1 MVLQRWDPFRELRR
15 VDDLFARQFRDSRYG
30 SGQAGAWPVPLDV
43 THEDD
48 SVVVEASIPGVKPDE
63 VEVTIEDGRMI
74 IEGKTAVESDETRGG
89 YVVRERRTGRFYRA
103 IRLPDTVDADGAE
116 SRYENGVLT
125 VTLPKQV
132 SRKARKI
139 EVKAA

>member
-15 VDDLFARQFRDSRYG
+15 VDDVFTRQFRDYRYG
-30 SGQAGAWPVPLDV
+30 SGQVGAWPVPLDV
-43 THEDD
+43 SHLDD
-48 SVVVEASIPGVKPDE
+48 SVVVKASVPGIKAE
-63 VEVTIEDGRMI
+63 ELEVTIEDGRMT
-74 IEGKTAVESDETRGG
+74 IEGKTAVESDESQGG

-125 VTLPKQV
+125 VTLPKQA
-132 SRKARKI
+132 SRKARKV

>member
-1 MVLQRWDPFRELRR
+1 MVLQRWDPFRDLRR
-15 VDDLFARQFRDSRYG
+15 VDGLFARQFRDFRHG
-30 SGQAGAWPVPLDV
+30 SGQAGAWPVPLDI

-63 VEVTIEDGRMI
+63 VEVTIEDGRMT
-74 IEGKTAVESDETRGG
+74 IEGKTAVESDESQSG

-103 IRLPDTVDADGAE
+103 IRLPETVDADGAE
-116 SRYENGVLT
+116 SRCENGVLT
-125 VTLPKQV
+125 VTLPKQA
-132 SRKARKI
+132 SQKARKI

>member
-1 MVLQRWDPFRELRR
+1 MVLQRWDPFRDLRR
-15 VDDLFARQFRDSRYG
+15 VDGLFARQFRDFRHG

-48 SVVVEASIPGVKPDE
+48 SVVVEASIPGIKPDE
-63 VEVTIEDGRMI
+63 VEVTIEDGRMT
-74 IEGKTAVESDETRGG
+74 IEGKTAVESDESRGG

-103 IRLPDTVDADGAE
+103 IRLPETVDADGAE

-125 VTLPKQV
+125 VTLPKQA
-132 SRKARKI
+132 SRKARKV

>member
-15 VDDLFARQFRDSRYG
+15 VDDVFTRHFRDLRRE

-63 VEVTIEDGRMI
+63 VEVTIEDGRMT
-74 IEGKTAVESDETRGG
+74 IEGKTAVESDESRSG
-89 YVVRERRTGRFYRA
+89 YVIRERRSGRFYRA
-103 IRLPDTVDADGAE
+103 IPLPETVDADGAE

-125 VTLPKQV
+125 VTLPKQA

>member
-1 MVLQRWDPFRELRR
+1 M
-15 VDDLFARQFRDSRYG
+15 FARQFRDFRHG
-30 SGQAGAWPVPLDV
+30 SGQAGAWPVPLDI

-63 VEVTIEDGRMI
+63 VEVTIEDGRMT
-74 IEGKTAVESDETRGG
+74 IEGKTAVESDESQSG

-103 IRLPDTVDADGAE
+103 IRLPETVDADGAE

-125 VTLPKQV
+125 VTLPKQA
-132 SRKARKI
+132 SRKARKV

>member
-1 MVLQRWDPFRELRR
+1 MVLQRWDPFRDLRR
-15 VDDLFARQFRDSRYG
+15 VDGLFARQFRDFRHG
-30 SGQAGAWPVPLDV
+30 SGQAGAWPVPLDI

-63 VEVTIEDGRMI
+63 VEVTIEDGRMT
-74 IEGKTAVESDETRGG
+74 IEGKTAVESDESQSG

-103 IRLPDTVDADGAE
+103 IRLPETVDADGAE

-125 VTLPKQV
+125 VTLPKQA
-132 SRKARKI
+132 SQKARKI

>member
-1 MVLQRWDPFRELRR
+1 MVLQRWDPFRDLRR
-15 VDDLFARQFRDSRYG
+15 VDGLFARQFRDFRHG
-30 SGQAGAWPVPLDV
+30 SGQAGAWPVPLDI

-63 VEVTIEDGRMI
+63 VEVTIEDGRMT
-74 IEGKTAVESDETRGG
+74 IEGKTASESDESQSG

-103 IRLPDTVDADGAE
+103 IRLPETVDADGAE

-125 VTLPKQV
+125 VTLPKQA

>member
-1 MVLQRWDPFRELRR
+1 MVLQRWDPFGELRR
-15 VDDLFARQFRDSRYG
+15 VDDVFARQFRDFRYG
-30 SGQAGAWPVPLDV
+30 SGQAGAWPVPLDI

-48 SVVVEASIPGVKPDE
+48 SVVVKASIPGVKPDE
-63 VEVTIEDGRMI
+63 VEVTIEDGRMT
-74 IEGKTAVESDETRGG
+74 IEGKTAVESDESRGG

-103 IRLPDTVDADGAE
+103 IRLPETVDADGAE

-125 VTLPKQV
+125 VTLPKQA